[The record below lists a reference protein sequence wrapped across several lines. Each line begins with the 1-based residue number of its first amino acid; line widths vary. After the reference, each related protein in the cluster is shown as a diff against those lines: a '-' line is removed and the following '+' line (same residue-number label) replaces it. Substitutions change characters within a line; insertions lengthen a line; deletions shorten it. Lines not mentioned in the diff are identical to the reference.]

1 MQTDTKTVQ
10 TKITYATMTADRM
23 EDLHRE
29 LDTAIERVKS
39 TFGRSCPLM
48 IGGREVRASSEFDD
62 RSPIDTR
69 ILLGRF
75 QSAGR
80 EQVRDAIA
88 AAKAAFPAWSA
99 RPWRDRVA
107 LLKKVADTIRD
118 HRFELSALMGYEAGK
133 NRLECVGDVEESA
146 DLIEYYCNEGEKHDG
161 FTTKLG
167 TLGPGEENY
176 SVLRPYG
183 VWAVISP
190 FNFPLALAA
199 GPSGGALVAG
209 NTVVFK
215 PASVTP
221 LLGYKLYEMM
231 MEAGVPAGVFNFV
244 TGGGSTAGQ
253 ELIDNPDVDGIVFT
267 GSKDVGMH
275 LIRDNASR
283 AVPRPLIIE
292 MGGKNPALV
301 MASADLDKASN
312 GVMRSAFGAQ
322 GQKCSA
328 CSRVYVA
335 RSVRDEFVRLLV
347 EKTKKIK
354 IGNPLDRDVYLGPV
368 INEDAVKTYERAV
381 AQAKAD
387 GGKILTGGRR
397 ITDGELAHGYFVE
410 PTIIDGLPTSHPLFS
425 EELFVPIMVVGDVMT
440 LDEAIELA
448 NRTEYGLT
456 AGIFSEDDREIQQ
469 FFDRIQA
476 GVTYANRRAG
486 ATTGAW
492 PGINSF
498 GGWKASGSTGR
509 GAGVPWHELLAPLPA
524 DAVPRRQP
532 VAAPEVLARPEAA
545 AIADWQQLV
554 VELSAGSAGLRILL
568 VVLDG
573 SGRPISASDA
583 VLRTET
589 VSDMGNDA
597 AGGGW
602 G

>member
-1 MQTDTKTVQ
+1 MATQ

-29 LDTAIERVKS
+29 LDTAIERAKS
-39 TFGRSCPLM
+39 TFGKSYPLI
-48 IGGREVRASSEFDD
+48 IGGNDVKGSSEFDD

-69 ILLGRF
+69 ILLGKF
-75 QSAGR
+75 QSGGR
-80 EQVRDAIA
+80 EHVRDAVA
-88 AAKAAFPAWSA
+88 AAKAAYPAWSA

-107 LLKKVADTIRD
+107 LLKKVADQIRE
-118 HRFELSALMGYEAGK
+118 HRWELSALMGYEAGK

-146 DLIEYYCNEGEKHDG
+146 DLIEYYCIQMEQHEG
-161 FTTKLG
+161 FATKLG
-167 TLGPGEENY
+167 SLGPGEENA

-231 MEAGVPAGVFNFV
+231 KAAGIPDGVFNFV

-253 ELIDNPDVDGIVFT
+253 ELIDNQDISGIVFT
-267 GSKDVGMH
+267 GSKEVGMK
-275 LIRDNASR
+275 LIRDNATR
-283 AVPRPLIIE
+283 PIPRPLIIE
-292 MGGKNPALV
+292 MGGKNPALI
-301 MASADLDKASN
+301 MRSADLEKAAD

-335 RSVRDEFVRLLV
+335 REIRDEFVRLLV

-354 IGNPLDRDVYLGPV
+354 VGNPLHRDVYLGPV
-368 INEDAVKTYERAV
+368 INEDAVKTYERAI

-397 ITDGELAHGYFVE
+397 ITDGDFAHGYFVE
-410 PTIIDGLPTSHPLFS
+410 PTIVDGLPTSHPLFS
-425 EELFVPIMVVGDVMT
+425 EELFVPITVVGDVMT
-440 LDEAIELA
+440 LDEAIDLA
-448 NRTEYGLT
+448 NGTEYGLT
-456 AGIFSEDDREIQQ
+456 AGIFSEDDREIEK

-509 GAGVPWHELLAPLPA
+509 GTGGPYYV
-524 DAVPRRQP
+524 
-532 VAAPEVLARPEAA
+532 
-545 AIADWQQLV
+545 QQFMREQSRV
-554 VELSAGSAGLRILL
+554 RI
-568 VVLDG
+568 
-573 SGRPISASDA
+573 R
-583 VLRTET
+583 
-589 VSDMGNDA
+589 
-597 AGGGW
+597 
-602 G
+602 